1 MKAIEPL
8 SRQSSAQS
16 SAQPSAQPSA
26 QSSGRP
32 IVTAF
37 AIWFGHFMVCWA
49 AGEIW
54 PHQWAANA
62 LAWGVTA
69 IALLAV
75 GVHFVHLEA
84 QHADGRLPGWSYRF
98 AQGAVA
104 IATVAVVFTALPS
117 VIFLP

>member
-1 MKAIEPL
+1 MKAIKPV
-8 SRQSSAQS
+8 SRQPGR
-16 SAQPSAQPSA
+16 QPSGQPSGQPGR
-26 QSSGRP
+26 QSNGRP

-75 GVHFVHLEA
+75 GLHFVHLEA

-104 IATVAVVFTALPS
+104 IATLAVVFTALPS
-117 VIFLP
+117 LVFLP

>member
-1 MKAIEPL
+1 MAIKQL
-8 SRQSSAQS
+8 SRQSRG
-16 SAQPSAQPSA
+16 

-37 AIWFGHFMVCWA
+37 AIWFVHFMVCWA
-49 AGEIW
+49 GGEIW

-62 LAWGVTA
+62 LAWAVTA

-75 GVHFVHLEA
+75 GVHFVHLAA